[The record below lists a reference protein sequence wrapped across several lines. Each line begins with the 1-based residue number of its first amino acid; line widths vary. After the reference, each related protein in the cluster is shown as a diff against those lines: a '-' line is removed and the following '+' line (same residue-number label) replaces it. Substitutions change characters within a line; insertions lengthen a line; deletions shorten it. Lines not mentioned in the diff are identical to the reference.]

1 MTRRLARPVWRR
13 RQLACAV
20 LACLIP
26 WLAAAAAAEGAAESA
41 AAAHAESLVR
51 ERYHEG
57 FPPEFG
63 AQISAAGAAHLAL
76 LLKREDM
83 AAHHATII
91 EALGAS
97 GQSPAFAALVAYS
110 LRETGAAVD
119 ARRFRALR
127 ALPMAMGRL
136 AADDPRAL
144 RWLLDA
150 AAAPGAAPFRA
161 GPHSREEV
169 GERLR
174 AAALYGLGV
183 SGRPEA
189 LSALQAGAASD
200 RARTRRAAQAA
211 LALHAEEAAE

>member
-1 MTRRLARPVWRR
+1 MTRRVARPAWRR
-13 RQLACAV
+13 RPLCGAV
-20 LACLIP
+20 LACLLAG
-26 WLAAAAAAEGAAESA
+26 LAAAAAAESD

-63 AQISAAGAAHLAL
+63 EQISAAGAAHLAR

-97 GQSPAFAALVAYS
+97 GQGPAFAALAS
-110 LRETGAAVD
+110 FARRETGEQVD
-119 ARRFRALR
+119 ARQFRALR

-150 AAAPGAAPFRA
+150 SAASGAASFRA

-169 GERLR
+169 GERLH
-174 AAALYGLGV
+174 AATLFGLGV

-189 LSALQAGAASD
+189 LGPLWASAASD
-200 RARTRRAAQAA
+200 RARTRSAAQAA